1 MIWCKDKDGSWN
13 HENIDLDNREDIN
26 PDFDHISCLNETAI
40 MNTNLP
46 ESGFNVQS
54 VAMGMMKAS
63 ACLVFVFVLT
73 GRIKAKIL
81 GGKDEGQEM
90 VGMIKKGNN

>member
-1 MIWCKDKDGSWN
+1 
-13 HENIDLDNREDIN
+13 
-26 PDFDHISCLNETAI
+26 
-40 MNTNLP
+40 MNTNFP
-46 ESGFNVQS
+46 ESGFNVPS

-63 ACLVFVFVLT
+63 ACLVFVFGFT

-90 VGMIKKGNN
+90 VGMIKIENN